1 MIALEILAGA
11 LAFFLTIAFVPVVR
25 ALCSRWRLFDA
36 PGPLKI
42 HSRPIPRLGGV
53 AIALAIV
60 AAVFFSGPHGAMHAW
75 PFFAALALVWAAGL
89 ADDLRPVSP
98 WARLAAQFAAGALLW
113 QHGWRLPILGGGA
126 LNLAAT
132 AFFVAGF
139 ANSANL
145 LDGMDGLAAGI
156 VGIIAA
162 AYLALP
168 GALMN
173 PFAVAVA
180 WGLAGACVGFLP
192 YNRHPARLHMGDS
205 GSLALGFCVAF
216 LGLNLY
222 RPHTTT
228 RSILF
233 FPLLSAALPL
243 LDAVLA
249 MVRRLRSRSSPF
261 SGDRFHFYDLLSARG
276 WSVRRIVLTLYGVT
290 AALAAIGLC
299 GVRSESPRFW
309 AVAAISV
316 GLLLYAA
323 IRLGSLRGN
332 SRDETAR
339 RHSAPMTKEEYGE
352 PWQTD

>member
-1 MIALEILAGA
+1 MIALEILAGT
-11 LAFFLTIAFVPVVR
+11 LAFFLTIALVPVVR
-25 ALCSRWRLFDA
+25 ALCFRWRLFDA

-42 HSRPIPRLGGV
+42 HSQPIPRLGGV
-53 AIALAIV
+53 AIAIAIV
-60 AAVFFSGPHGAMHAW
+60 AAAFLSGPHAAMHAW

-89 ADDLRPVSP
+89 ADDLRGVSP
-98 WARLAAQFAAGALLW
+98 WTRLAAQLAAGVLLW
-113 QHGWRLPILGGGA
+113 QHGWRLSILGGGA

-145 LDGMDGLAAGI
+145 LDGMDGLAVGI

-173 PFAVAVA
+173 PFALAVA
-180 WGLAGACVGFLP
+180 WGLLGACAGFILSNFP
-192 YNRHPARLHMGDS
+192 RAEIFLGDA
-205 GSLALGFCVAF
+205 GSNLLGFGVAF

-249 MVRRLRSRSSPF
+249 MVRRLRNRSSPF

-290 AALAAIGLC
+290 AAFAAIGLY
-299 GVRSESPRFW
+299 GVRSKSPRFW

-332 SRDETAR
+332 CRDETAR